1 MQNSDKGP
9 NLIDSSEIIS
19 KKIFVA
25 IKESGKSKDEISN
38 PKSILPRNTRTPDTY
53 SGKSVRVQRNCTG
66 DSTEYS
72 IP

>member
-25 IKESGKSKDEISN
+25 IKESGKTKDEISKFVGVN
-38 PKSILPRNTRTPDTY
+38 PETIRNWEK
-53 SGKSVRVQRNCTG
+53 GKSSPDYTQLLKLIEVTG
-66 DSTEYS
+66 K
-72 IP
+72 